1 MTELQ
6 ITSSSKPRNR
16 EIFLSRGSQMNIMK
30 LDTFLIFS
38 EQAFIGHFLLARP
51 SPQGHYLNSRNPRNQ
66 E

>member
-1 MTELQ
+1 
-6 ITSSSKPRNR
+6 
-16 EIFLSRGSQMNIMK
+16 MNIMK